1 MNDKENENKEVW
13 LTRINIPFLDMVELM
28 IKWGFASIPVAIIW
42 LALGYGA
49 FKLYMK
55 FIK

>member
-49 FKLYMK
+49 FNLYMQ

>member
-28 IKWGFASIPVAIIW
+28 IKWGFATIPVLIIW
-42 LALGYGA
+42 LSLAYIA
-49 FKLYMK
+49 FELYLRL
-55 FIK
+55 IK